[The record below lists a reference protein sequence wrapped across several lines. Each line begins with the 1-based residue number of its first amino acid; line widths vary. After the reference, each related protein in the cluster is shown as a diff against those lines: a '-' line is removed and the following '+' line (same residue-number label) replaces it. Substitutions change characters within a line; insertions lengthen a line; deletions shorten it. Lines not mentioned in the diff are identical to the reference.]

1 VLWAIVR
8 HETTDVYSV
17 LLGDLK
23 SACEAQMPA
32 DAEWKPSCC
41 LVDNSDAEINAAR
54 CVHTQFCAS
63 SRSQACIILRS
74 KLFVHTMVATLSW
87 MDQSSTLPISNIGIP
102 ALFARFSA
110 GKARHFRHFFR

>member
-1 VLWAIVR
+1 
-8 HETTDVYSV
+8 V

-23 SACEAQMPA
+23 AACEALMPA

-74 KLFVHTMVATLSW
+74 KLLVHTTLFWMGCQMHTVSMWHATLRLWEEEENSGCL
-87 MDQSSTLPISNIGIP
+87 DGLIQL
-102 ALFARFSA
+102 RD
-110 GKARHFRHFFR
+110 R